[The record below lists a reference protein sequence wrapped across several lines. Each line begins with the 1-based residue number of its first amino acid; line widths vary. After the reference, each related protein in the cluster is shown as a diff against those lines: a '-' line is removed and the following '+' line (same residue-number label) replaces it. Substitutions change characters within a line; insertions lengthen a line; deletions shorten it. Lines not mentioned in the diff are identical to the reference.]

1 MYVSALQLPVLSLS
15 KAFDCK
21 GTEKKQNGIKKTI
34 VLFVTYHKMNKKLL
48 LSGKQIQQIQPRLTP
63 RGFSVELLHT
73 DSAEDTGLELGIVII
88 TKEHPSL
95 LFHQKDALL
104 VDYQY
109 YTL

>member
-1 MYVSALQLPVLSLS
+1 MSALQLLISAFS

-21 GTEKKQNGIKKTI
+21 GTNKNKNGIKKTI

-73 DSAEDTGLELGIVII
+73 DSAEDTGLELGFVII
-88 TKEHPSL
+88 
-95 LFHQKDALL
+95 
-104 VDYQY
+104 
-109 YTL
+109 

>member
-1 MYVSALQLPVLSLS
+1 MYVSALQLPISAFS
-15 KAFDCK
+15 NTFDCK
-21 GTEKKQNGIKKTI
+21 DTEKKQNGIKKTI

-48 LSGKQIQQIQPRLTP
+48 LSAKQIQQIQPRLTP

-73 DSAEDTGLELGIVII
+73 DCAEDTGLELENVII
-88 TKEHPSL
+88 KKEHPSL
-95 LFHQKDALL
+95 LFQPRNALL

>member
-1 MYVSALQLPVLSLS
+1 MYLSALQLPVSALS
-15 KAFDCK
+15 KALDCK
-21 GTEKKQNGIKKTI
+21 DTEKKQNGIKKTI

-88 TKEHPSL
+88 KKEHPSL
-95 LFHQKDALL
+95 LFHQKNALL